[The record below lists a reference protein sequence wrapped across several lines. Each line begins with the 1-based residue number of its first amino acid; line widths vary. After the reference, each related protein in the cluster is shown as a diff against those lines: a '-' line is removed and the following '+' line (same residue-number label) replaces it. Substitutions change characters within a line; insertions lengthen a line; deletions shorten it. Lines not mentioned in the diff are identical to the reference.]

1 MKLVKPVVLALS
13 LALLG
18 APMSVLAEK
27 GGKHG
32 KGGGDD
38 YYEEPV
44 PGGPKNRQQPQQK
57 PKHQAPPQE
66 QPRHQPQPQ
75 PHPGPDGGRI
85 SHFGDQDQRIVRDY
99 YGGYVQGGK
108 CPPGLAKKGNGCMPP
123 GQAKKWAMGRP
134 MPHGMVYHDLP
145 PDLIVRLPPPPP
157 GHRYVQ
163 VAGDVLLIAIGSSM
177 VVDAIQDI
185 LR

>member
-1 MKLVKPVVLALS
+1 MKLVKPVVVALS
-13 LALLG
+13 FALLG
-18 APMSVLAEK
+18 APLSALAEK

-38 YYEEPV
+38 YYEEPG
-44 PGGPKNRQQPQQK
+44 PGGPQN
-57 PKHQAPPQE
+57 
-66 QPRHQPQPQ
+66 RHQPPPPQ
-75 PHPGPDGGRI
+75 HPGGEGGRI

-123 GQAKKWAMGRP
+123 GQAKKWVMGRP

>member
-1 MKLVKPVVLALS
+1 MKPLKSSLIALAVAVC
-13 LALLG
+13 LAP
-18 APMSVLAEK
+18 AAVLAEK

-32 KGGGDD
+32 KEKGPNDKDKGRPEYVEPRPESRPHGAAPDD
-38 YYEEPV
+38 RMRVEF
-44 PGGPKNRQQPQQK
+44 R
-57 PKHQAPPQE
+57 
-66 QPRHQPQPQ
+66 
-75 PHPGPDGGRI
+75 
-85 SHFGDQDQRIVRDY
+85 FGDQDRYAVRDY
-99 YGGYVQGGK
+99 YGAQAKGGK

-134 MPHGMVYHDLP
+134 LPRDVVYHDLP
-145 PDLIVRLPPPPP
+145 YDLMVRLPAPPA

-163 VAGDVLLIAIGSSM
+163 VAGDVLLIAVGTSM